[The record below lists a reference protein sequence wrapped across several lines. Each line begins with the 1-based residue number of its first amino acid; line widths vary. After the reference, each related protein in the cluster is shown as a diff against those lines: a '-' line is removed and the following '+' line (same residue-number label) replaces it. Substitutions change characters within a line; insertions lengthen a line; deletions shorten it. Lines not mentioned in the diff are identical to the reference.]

1 MVRNFLRLSQQFGD
15 CSLLLWYASE
25 LMATKSLTF
34 KPPDKM
40 KTIGLI
46 FVVAFLIFPQV
57 RYTTGSILH
66 STANF
71 IQGTAE

>member
-1 MVRNFLRLSQQFGD
+1 MVHQLQWCND
-15 CSLLLWYASE
+15 SLLLWYASE
-25 LMATKSLTF
+25 LMARTKSLTF

-46 FVVAFLIFPQV
+46 FIVAFLIFPQV

>member
-1 MVRNFLRLSQQFGD
+1 
-15 CSLLLWYASE
+15 
-25 LMATKSLTF
+25 MARRKSLTF

-71 IQGTAE
+71 IQSTAD

>member
-1 MVRNFLRLSQQFGD
+1 
-15 CSLLLWYASE
+15 
-25 LMATKSLTF
+25 MARTKSLTF
-34 KPPDKM
+34 KSPDKM
-40 KTIGLI
+40 KTIGAI
-46 FVVAFLIFPQV
+46 FIIAFLVFPQV

>member
-1 MVRNFLRLSQQFGD
+1 
-15 CSLLLWYASE
+15 
-25 LMATKSLTF
+25 MARTKSLTF

-40 KTIGLI
+40 KLIGLI
-46 FVVAFLIFPQV
+46 FIVAFLIFPSV

-71 IQGTAE
+71 IQSTAD

>member
-1 MVRNFLRLSQQFGD
+1 
-15 CSLLLWYASE
+15 
-25 LMATKSLTF
+25 MARTKSLTF
-34 KPPDKM
+34 KSPDKM

-46 FVVAFLIFPQV
+46 FIVAFLIFPQV

>member
-1 MVRNFLRLSQQFGD
+1 
-15 CSLLLWYASE
+15 
-25 LMATKSLTF
+25 MARRKTLTF
-34 KPPDKM
+34 KSPDKV

-46 FVVAFLIFPQV
+46 FIVAFLIFPQV

-71 IQGTAE
+71 IQSTAD

>member
-1 MVRNFLRLSQQFGD
+1 
-15 CSLLLWYASE
+15 
-25 LMATKSLTF
+25 MARTKTLTF

-57 RYTTGSILH
+57 RYTTGNIMHSAADFIQ
-66 STANF
+66 STAD
-71 IQGTAE
+71 